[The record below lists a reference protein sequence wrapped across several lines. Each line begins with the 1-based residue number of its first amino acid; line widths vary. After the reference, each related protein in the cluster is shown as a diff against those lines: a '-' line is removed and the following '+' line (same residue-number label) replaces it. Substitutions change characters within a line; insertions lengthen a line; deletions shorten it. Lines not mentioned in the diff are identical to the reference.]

1 MSSESASPTKKR
13 LKLPGSSVAGDD
25 DGDNPVSLKGL
36 KKSQVKKMEKEQQ
49 RLEKKAQKEQE
60 KKAVAERKRLRG
72 ESESD
77 FCALC
82 ALFDLQRSL
91 LRDVYLAMGQAAG
104 AKEGQICLTGL

>member
-72 ESESD
+72 ESHSD

-82 ALFDLQRSL
+82 ALSDLQGRSCETCTWPWD
-91 LRDVYLAMGQAAG
+91 RRRAPRRVRYA
-104 AKEGQICLTGL
+104 